1 MRLFRRPW
9 VWLARVRKR
18 RGYGVHS
25 PFAYNFIRGVV
36 NEPWP
41 YYAYEH
47 LSHLHPWL
55 QRHILTYPMH
65 CRRMLFRVANAMQPA
80 SFRLIGQLPLERR
93 YITAAVPKAVEVN
106 DGDAA
111 LVMVNADNIAQA
123 PRLASAMPPEGA
135 MIIEGIHRNRG
146 NRNLWRA
153 LQADSHTGIT
163 FDLYDYGIL
172 LFDHSRTKQHYIVNF

>member
-1 MRLFRRPW
+1 MRLYRRPW

-25 PFAYNFIRGVV
+25 PFAYTFIRGVV

-41 YYAYEH
+41 YYAYER

-65 CRRMLFRVANAMQPA
+65 CRRMLFRVANAVQPQT
-80 SFRLIGQLPLERR
+80 FRLVGDLSLERR
-93 YITAAVPKAVEVN
+93 YITAAVPSAVEVN
-106 DGDAA
+106 EGNAMFVVVGSDSITQAA
-111 LVMVNADNIAQA
+111 Q
-123 PRLASAMPPEGA
+123 LAATMPPEGA
-135 MIIEGIHRNRG
+135 MIIEGIHRNRS
-146 NRNLWRA
+146 NHALWQT